1 LFEFFAATISPAVT
15 GYYSVAVT
23 TPDLPVQLPSYTA
36 FMQTLPIHPQTHP
49 PGLVLFHWLG
59 WRVFDALPGASN
71 ALALPLRRLQCHN
84 VALMTLDDPQL
95 ASAVIGMLIPL
106 IGAVAVW
113 PIYAFGKHVAGPRTA
128 AVVAAIFPI
137 LPLYAM
143 WSSQWDQ
150 VFPLLLFAALYLAH
164 TGLDSGS
171 RVRLLASGAVLSL
184 ATFLSVG
191 NAVLIVSVGLYGA
204 MWILANRSSNWLRL
218 AIAFVAGCLSVWVV
232 YAIAYGVSVS
242 DLIAVG
248 QRLAFE
254 GTRCPMCPSTTR
266 SYAVW
271 IAWNP
276 IDFATFFSLPLSLLF
291 LARIPALINVVVRGA
306 RVDASWRALVVAA
319 VLPFAVLVVTA
330 IVRGEVGRMW
340 GYFGPLFALI
350 ALAPQATQSRGTR
363 STILL
368 GLIALQLLAMYT
380 RWQVTPSFLDE
391 PPERPANFSLI
402 YSVPGELR
410 LRNPLLAWLV
420 TSATLMF
427 TLAVWLDFTPS
438 TRPCP
443 VHTDF
448 RSRCDFGS
456 LRSPSRARAHSP
468 QPPGIYELRSLTC
481 VSF

>member
-1 LFEFFAATISPAVT
+1 
-15 GYYSVAVT
+15 
-23 TPDLPVQLPSYTA
+23 
-36 FMQTLPIHPQTHP
+36 
-49 PGLVLFHWLG
+49 
-59 WRVFDALPGASN
+59 
-71 ALALPLRRLQCHN
+71 
-84 VALMTLDDPQL
+84 
-95 ASAVIGMLIPL
+95 
-106 IGAVAVW
+106 
-113 PIYAFGKHVAGPRTA
+113 
-128 AVVAAIFPI
+128 
-137 LPLYAM
+137 
-143 WSSQWDQ
+143 
-150 VFPLLLFAALYLAH
+150 
-164 TGLDSGS
+164 
-171 RVRLLASGAVLSL
+171 VLSL

-204 MWILANRSSNWLRL
+204 VWILANRSSNWLRL

-248 QRLAFE
+248 QRLAVE

-291 LARIPALINVVVRGA
+291 LARIPALINVV
-306 RVDASWRALVVAA
+306 
-319 VLPFAVLVVTA
+319 
-330 IVRGEVGRMW
+330 VRGEVGRMW